1 MLCFSELWEKKWLRF
16 EFPSSICRKGRKY
29 AEDSSLFSPVS
40 HLEDSPSHLKPF
52 SGLAK
57 DGCLEVLIENLSC
70 VFQFRP
76 IDESLHFK
84 AQFKMN
90 NLL

>member
-1 MLCFSELWEKKWLRF
+1 MLCFSELWEKSGCDLN
-16 EFPSSICRKGRKY
+16 
-29 AEDSSLFSPVS
+29 SPQAFVGKEENMQKTSVS
-40 HLEDSPSHLKPF
+40 HLEGSPSHLKPF

-57 DGCLEVLIENLSC
+57 DGCLEVLIENLSW

-90 NLL
+90 NLP